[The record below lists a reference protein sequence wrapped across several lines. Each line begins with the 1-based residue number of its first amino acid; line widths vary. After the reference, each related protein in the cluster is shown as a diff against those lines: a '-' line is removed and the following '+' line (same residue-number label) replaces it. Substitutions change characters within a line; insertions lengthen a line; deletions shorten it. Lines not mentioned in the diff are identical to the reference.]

1 MKPSVMFVNG
11 AIRIRAETRTI
22 ACGGIMVRRF
32 LAIALLGI
40 GATFTHLK
48 LRHFWVADDRDGGRY
63 G

>member
-1 MKPSVMFVNG
+1 
-11 AIRIRAETRTI
+11 
-22 ACGGIMVRRF
+22 MVRRF